1 MSLLRPAAR
10 SAAVLPCWLWALV
23 WALAWGALPAA
34 ADGPAKEPDTGRVF
48 EGTSRVFN
56 VDIPVFVVSRD
67 GESVAG
73 LSVDDFEV
81 RDGRTHRP
89 ITGFEVYDTRLSLQ
103 EGAGPEAE
111 AAEPPP
117 LARRRFLLLFDL
129 TFSSPVAIERAR
141 RAALE
146 FVLEGGLAPD
156 DLAAI
161 ATFSVEY
168 GPKLLVTFT
177 EDRAQLARGIETLG
191 LLRRPGQIDPLRFF
205 IDDPGLPESTG
216 TGDFTSESGTI
227 QQALQDSGFESM
239 RAIGTYM
246 QRGQRA
252 YVVGRI
258 ESWSAALSQLARSLD
273 SVRGRKQVILFS
285 EGFDGNLFFGRA
297 PIDQDRDQLAR
308 DRLSGNLWL
317 VDTDESYGS
326 STLQARV
333 QEMLQEFKRSD
344 SVLHSLDIAGLRSET
359 AESLDSG
366 RAPTGAD
373 DALFFLA
380 NETGGV
386 MIEDTNDFV
395 QRLDDVLDRSRITY
409 VLTISPDDVDWDG
422 SFHSLEVSL
431 KGREVQG
438 MKARSLDVSHR
449 SGYYAPRPFQDLPTL
464 ERTLLA
470 ADAIA
475 SADARDDVGI
485 EIMAT
490 PFRSGA
496 PEAYV
501 PVVVEVDGADL
512 IPAAGVGKIDVE
524 LFAYAS
530 DIEGSMK
537 AFFSQRLE
545 FDVEDS
551 SNTLAR
557 NGFKFYGY
565 MLLSEGEYSLRV
577 LVREVGSGTT
587 GVRTARVQV
596 PNFDSDDLQIFPVFY
611 DDPRSWILARE
622 KPPEGATSV
631 VYPFVV
637 DGVPIVPSARPA
649 MRPGESARVMLIAYN
664 LPATSPM
671 VGSVVR
677 DQSGEIVARD
687 VLRGLERTVS
697 GIEGVEKL
705 RAQFSPADLEAGV
718 HSLQIEV
725 TDPLT
730 GRSSMRSLPFVVD
743 P

>member
-1 MSLLRPAAR
+1 MRWAGTKALV
-10 SAAVLPCWLWALV
+10 AAVTVSVLTAI
-23 WALAWGALPAA
+23 PAVA
-34 ADGPAKEPDTGRVF
+34 EAPGPAPSDQVFRGTSQVF
-48 EGTSRVFN
+48 EVT
-56 VDIPVFVVSRD
+56 IPVFVVNRD
-67 GESVAG
+67 GESVPG
-73 LSVDDFEV
+73 LTADDFEV
-81 RDGRTHRP
+81 RDAKTERP
-89 ITGFEVYDTRLSLQ
+89 ITDFEIYDSELSHQ
-103 EGAGPEAE
+103 GGAHGQADV
-111 AAEPPP
+111 EPPA

-141 RAALE
+141 RAALD
-146 FVLEGGLAPD
+146 FVLTGLQPD

-161 ATFSVEY
+161 ATFSIEY

-177 EDRAQLARGIETLG
+177 EDRAQLARGIEGLG

-205 IDDPGLPESTG
+205 IEDPGFGDSTG
-216 TGDFTSESGTI
+216 SGDFGSESSTI
-227 QQALQDSGFESM
+227 QQALQESGFESM

-252 YVVGRI
+252 YLVGRI
-258 ESWSAALSQLARSLD
+258 ESWAAALSQLARSLD

-297 PIDQDRDQLAR
+297 PIDQDRDQIAQ

-317 VDTDESYGS
+317 VDTDESYGN

-344 SVLHSLDIAGLRSET
+344 SVLHSLDIAGLRSGS
-359 AESLDSG
+359 AESLDSAT
-366 RAPTGAD
+366 APTGAD

-380 NETGGV
+380 NETGGA

-395 QRLDDVLDRSRITY
+395 ARLGDVLDRSRITY
-409 VLTISPDDVDWDG
+409 VLTIRPDDVEWDG
-422 SFHSLEVSL
+422 AFRPLEVSL
-431 KGREVQG
+431 RPREIGGVKTKS
-438 MKARSLDVSHR
+438 MDVSHR
-449 SGYYAPRPFQDLPTL
+449 SGYYAPRPFQQVPPL
-464 ERTLLA
+464 ERSLLA

-475 SADARDDVGI
+475 AAEARDDIGI

-496 PEAYV
+496 LEAYV
-501 PVVVEVDGADL
+501 PVVVEVDGNDL
-512 IPAAGVGKIDVE
+512 LPASGVGKAEIE

-530 DIEGSMK
+530 DVEGSMK
-537 AFFSQRLE
+537 DFFSQHLTL
-545 FDVEDS
+545 DS
-551 SNTLAR
+551 TDPETALAQ
-557 NGFKFYGY
+557 NGLKFYGH
-565 MLLSEGEYSLRV
+565 MLLPKGDYLLRV
-577 LVREVGSGTT
+577 LVREVGSGIT
-587 GVRTARVQV
+587 GVRTDRVSV
-596 PNFDSDDLQIFPVFY
+596 PNFDSDDLQVFPVFY
-611 DDPRSWILARE
+611 DDPRSWVLARE

-637 DGVPIVPSARPA
+637 DGVPIVPAARPA
-649 MRPGESARVMLIAYN
+649 MRPGESAGVMLIAYN
-664 LPATSPM
+664 LPATSPL

-677 DQSGEIVARD
+677 NQAGDIVARN
-687 VLRGLERTVS
+687 VLQGVERTVS

-705 RAQFSPADLEAGV
+705 RARFSPADLEAGV

-730 GRSSMRSLPFVVD
+730 GRASVGSLPFVVD
-743 P
+743 RSERR